1 MSANQEMFRALV
13 EVLEEAAVPY
23 CILAGYDHM
32 PEEIAS
38 DIDFMLD
45 PECAVYLP
53 ELLQVVAA
61 RSGAHVVQCIRHE
74 TTAAYFALARL
85 EDGGLSYL
93 HPDSS
98 GDYRRSGRLWIRS
111 GPVLR
116 RRCRHPGGFWVPAAA
131 DAFAYYLIKKVDK
144 GALSEEQGVELSR
157 RFGEDPA
164 GCERALKR
172 LFFAS
177 SARAVAMAAR
187 AGDWR
192 SIAFTLPRLRGE
204 LQQRAEGEGWRQ
216 RARQAVADA
225 RRVLDRLLRPTGL
238 SIAFLGADGSGK
250 STLIERV
257 SGELRQNFRQVR
269 YRHLRPGVLVP
280 GGGKGASGPVTDPHA
295 RPPRGASGSLAKLLH
310 FWADYVVGGA
320 LWLYPLRVRSTLVI
334 FDRYY
339 HDLLADPLRYR
350 YGGPLAPARWLGRFV
365 PYPDISFVLD
375 APTEVLQARKQ
386 EVPWDECERQRHA
399 YVATAAGLPGAC
411 VIDASRPVD
420 EVVARVLEQVV
431 AHMEARTARRLALH
445 G

>member
-1 MSANQEMFRALV
+1 MSGNAGMFRALV
-13 EVLEEAAVPY
+13 DVLEEAAVPY

-45 PECAVYLP
+45 PECAAYLP

-74 TTAAYFALARL
+74 TTAAYFALARQ
-85 EDGGLSYL
+85 EGGALTYL

-98 GDYRRSGRLWIRS
+98 GDYRRSGRLWLRA

-116 RRCRHPGGFWVPAAA
+116 RRRRHPSGFWVPAAA
-131 DAFAYYLIKKVDK
+131 DAFAYYLIKKLDK
-144 GALSEEQGVELSR
+144 QALSEAQGEELSR
-157 RFGEDPA
+157 RFAEDPPGA
-164 GCERALKR
+164 ERALKR

-192 SIAFTLPRLRGE
+192 AIELCLPRLRAE
-204 LQQRAEGEGWRQ
+204 LQERAESEGWRE
-216 RARQAVADA
+216 RGRQAMADL
-225 RRVLDRLLRPTGL
+225 RRLFDRLARPTGL

-250 STLIERV
+250 STLIDAV
-257 SGELRQNFRQVR
+257 SRELRQTFRQVR
-269 YRHLRPGVLVP
+269 YRHLRPGVLVAGR
-280 GGGKGASGPVTDPHA
+280 GGEGGVVTDPHGK
-295 RPPRGASGSLAKLLH
+295 PPRSVSGSLAKLLH
-310 FWADYVVGGA
+310 FWADYVVGGL
-320 LWLYPLRVRSTLVI
+320 LWLYPMRVRSTLVI

-350 YGGPLAPARWLGRFV
+350 YGAPLGPARWLGRFV
-365 PYPDISFVLD
+365 PAPDISFVLD
-375 APTEVLQARKQ
+375 APTEVLQSRKQ

-399 YVATAAGLPGAC
+399 YIATARGLPGAH

-420 EVVARVLEQVV
+420 EVVARVLERVL
-431 AHMEARTARRLALH
+431 AHMEARTARRLALY